1 MAETNNILTLKFDTE
16 TTLPLLE
23 GLGKSA
29 YAIAVAHGFKGSEQ
43 DWLDSLRGPKGD
55 PGDKGDPFKFSD
67 FTPEQLNALKGAKG
81 DTGAP
86 GSAEKAAEL
95 LKDKNVYL
103 PDASVSTVL
112 AKLVELLGD
121 TIHVAYKQLE
131 YFQPVA
137 GQEFLDLK
145 GEPHFKVSVSGGEK
159 RVFESDNMR
168 VPIKAFGEDDIR
180 VSYFDLADREV
191 GVISIKGLE
200 PTTADDTY
208 TDTTGAKFAK
218 FGKKLVLRLASYNGD
233 SFNWLGKW
241 NKGDIETLEIIS
253 DTKKSL
259 KDVSSIGNK
268 YQGLTFIVKKPE
280 NVKFSTTYNQG
291 TITVNTMSRAISVTL
306 DNSIIEYYDG
316 VYYKSGVAATEE
328 L

>member
-1 MAETNNILTLKFDTE
+1 MAETNNTLTLKLDKE

-23 GLGKSA
+23 RLGKSA
-29 YAIAVAHGFKGSEQ
+29 YAIAVAHGFKGDEQ
-43 DWLDSLRGPKGD
+43 AWLDSLRGPKGD
-55 PGDKGDPFKFSD
+55 KGSAEETAQILKKDGEFLKSVKGPKGD
-67 FTPEQLNALKGAKG
+67 A
-81 DTGAP
+81 

-95 LKDKNVYL
+95 LKNKNVYL
-103 PDASVSTVL
+103 PDASVDTVL
-112 AKLVELLGD
+112 AKLVEILGD
-121 TIHVAYKQLE
+121 TIHVEFKQLE

-145 GEPHFKVSVSGGEK
+145 GEPHFKVSVNGGEK

-191 GVISIKGLE
+191 GTISIKGLE
-200 PTTADDTY
+200 PTVADDTY
-208 TDTTGAKFAK
+208 TDATGAKFTK
-218 FGKKLVLRLASYNGD
+218 FGKKLVLRLSGYNGD

-253 DTKKSL
+253 DIVKTIVDNGST
-259 KDVSSIGNK
+259 SNK
-268 YQGLTFIVKKPE
+268 YNGLTFIIKKPE
-280 NVKFSTTYNQG
+280 NVAFSTNKNQG
-291 TITVNTMSRAISVTL
+291 TVTVRTMDRAISL
-306 DNSIIEYYDG
+306 NLNNSLIQYRNG
-316 VYYKSGVAATEE
+316 VYNFNGMNVIEE

>member
-1 MAETNNILTLKFDTE
+1 MAETNNTLTLKFDKE
-16 TTLPLLE
+16 TILPLLE

-55 PGDKGDPFKFSD
+55 KGSAEETAQILKKDGEFLKSVKGPKGD
-67 FTPEQLNALKGAKG
+67 A
-81 DTGAP
+81 

-103 PDASVSTVL
+103 PDASVGTVL
-112 AKLVELLGD
+112 AKLVEILGD
-121 TIHVAYKQLE
+121 TIHVEFKQLE

-145 GEPHFKVSVSGGEK
+145 GEPHFKVSVNGGEK

-168 VPIKAFGEDDIR
+168 VPIKAFGEDDII

-191 GVISIKGLE
+191 GTISIKGLE
-200 PTTADDTY
+200 STVADDTY
-208 TDTTGAKFAK
+208 TDATGAKFSK
-218 FGKKLVLRLASYNGD
+218 FGKKLVLRLAAYNGNT
-233 SFNWLGKW
+233 FNWLGKW
-241 NKGDIETLEIIS
+241 NKQDIETIEIIS
-253 DTKKSL
+253 DT
-259 KDVSSIGNK
+259 NK
-268 YQGLTFIVKKPE
+268 TITDNDDTVYKYDGLTFIIKQPT
-280 NVKFSTTYNQG
+280 NINFSTEFNQG
-291 TITVNTMSRAISVTL
+291 TVTVNTLERTIQLTL
-306 DNSIIEYYDG
+306 NNTYLQYHDG
-316 VYYKSGVAATEE
+316 VYNRSGVASNDP

>member
-1 MAETNNILTLKFDTE
+1 MAETNNILTLKFDKE

-29 YAIAVAHGFKGSEQ
+29 YAIAVAHGFKGDEQ
-43 DWLDSLRGPKGD
+43 AWLDSLRGPKGD
-55 PGDKGDPFKFSD
+55 KGSAEETAQILKKDGEFLKSVKGPKGD
-67 FTPEQLNALKGAKG
+67 A
-81 DTGAP
+81 

-103 PDASVSTVL
+103 PDASVDTVL
-112 AKLVELLGD
+112 SKLVEILGD
-121 TIHVAYKQLE
+121 TIHVEFKQLE

-145 GEPHFKVSVSGGEK
+145 GEPHFKVSVNGGEK

-168 VPIKAFGEDDIR
+168 VPIKAFGEDDIK

-200 PTTADDTY
+200 TTVADETY
-208 TDTTGAKFAK
+208 TDATGAKFTK
-218 FGKKLVLRLASYNGD
+218 FGKKLVLRLADYNGRT
-233 SFNWLGKW
+233 FNWLGKW
-241 NKGDIETLEIIS
+241 DKSTIEALEIIS
-253 DTKKSL
+253 DTKKIII
-259 KDVSSIGNK
+259 DDDTNGNK
-268 YQGLTFIVKKPE
+268 YNGLTFIIKKPQ
-280 NVKFSTTYNQG
+280 NVDMSTFVEQG
-291 TITVNTMSRAISVTL
+291 TVTITTAERSFKLVIRGTTNW
-306 DNSIIEYYDG
+306 NG
-316 VYYKSGVAATEE
+316 ATYEPGDA

>member
-1 MAETNNILTLKFDTE
+1 MAETNNTLTLKLDKE

-23 GLGKSA
+23 RLGKSA
-29 YAIAVAHGFKGSEQ
+29 YAIAVAHGFKGDEQ
-43 DWLDSLRGPKGD
+43 AWLDSLRGPKGD
-55 PGDKGDPFKFSD
+55 KGSAEETAQILKKDGEFLKSVKGPKGD
-67 FTPEQLNALKGAKG
+67 A
-81 DTGAP
+81 

-95 LKDKNVYL
+95 LKNKNVYL
-103 PDASVSTVL
+103 PDASVDTVL
-112 AKLVELLGD
+112 AKLVEILGD
-121 TIHVAYKQLE
+121 TIHVEFKQLE

-145 GEPHFKVSVSGGEK
+145 GEPHFKVSVNGGEK

-191 GVISIKGLE
+191 GTISIKGLE
-200 PTTADDTY
+200 PTVADDTY
-208 TDTTGAKFAK
+208 TDATGAKFTK
-218 FGKKLVLRLASYNGD
+218 FGKKLVLRLSGYNGD

-253 DTKKSL
+253 DTVKTIVDNDSL
-259 KDVSSIGNK
+259 SNK
-268 YQGLTFIVKKPE
+268 YDGLTFIIKKPE
-280 NVKFSTTYNQG
+280 NVAFSTKRKQG
-291 TITVNTMSRAISVTL
+291 TVTVNTIDRVINLTL
-306 DNSIIEYYDG
+306 NNSLLQYRSG
-316 VYYKSGVAATEE
+316 VYYLNGIAVLEE

>member
-1 MAETNNILTLKFDTE
+1 MAETNNTLTLKLDKE

-23 GLGKSA
+23 RLGKSA
-29 YAIAVAHGFKGSEQ
+29 YAIAVAHGFKGDEQ
-43 DWLDSLRGPKGD
+43 AWLDSLRGPKGD
-55 PGDKGDPFKFSD
+55 KGSAEETAQILKKDGEFLKSVKGPKGD
-67 FTPEQLNALKGAKG
+67 A
-81 DTGAP
+81 

-95 LKDKNVYL
+95 LKNKNVYL
-103 PDASVSTVL
+103 PDASVDTVL
-112 AKLVELLGD
+112 AKLVEILGD
-121 TIHVAYKQLE
+121 TIHVEFKQLE

-145 GEPHFKVSVSGGEK
+145 GEPHFKVSVNGGEK

-191 GVISIKGLE
+191 GTISIKGLE
-200 PTTADDTY
+200 PTVTDDTY
-208 TDTTGAKFAK
+208 TDATGAKFTK
-218 FGKKLVLRLASYNGD
+218 FGKKLVLRLSGYNGD

-253 DTKKSL
+253 DTVKTIVDNDSL
-259 KDVSSIGNK
+259 SNK
-268 YQGLTFIVKKPE
+268 YDGLTFIIKKPE
-280 NVKFSTTYNQG
+280 NVAFSTRKNQG
-291 TITVNTMSRAISVTL
+291 TVTVNTIDRVINLTL
-306 DNSIIEYYDG
+306 NNSLLQYRSG
-316 VYYKSGVAATEE
+316 VYDLNGIAVAEE